1 MTYVLIVLLAQG
13 VLSLLEAHG
22 RRGPTSGL
30 DASREAI
37 LALVFVTVGTLD
49 WTGMWAAVLGALLL
63 LQAVLTLERFTEPA
77 ADTTSPGERMLGALS
92 ILGLGLTLA
101 AWAPALLRWGRRP
114 MGFAAADHGVLG
126 WTVTALGL
134 AMLARAVRDTRA
146 VVGTLPV
153 VAAGRWP
160 DG

>member
-13 VLSLLEAHG
+13 GLGLLEAHE

-30 DASREAI
+30 DAAREAI

-49 WTGMWAAVLGALLL
+49 WTGMWAGVLGALLL

-77 ADTTSPGERMLGALS
+77 SDATAPAERMLRALS

-114 MGFAAADHGVLG
+114 MGFALADHGALGWAVMVLG
-126 WTVTALGL
+126 LVL
-134 AMLARAVRDTRA
+134 LARAVRDTRVA
-146 VVGTLPV
+146 VRV
-153 VAAGRWP
+153 
-160 DG
+160 